1 MLRDT
6 DDIRELE
13 VVATD
18 GVVGPVEDV
27 VFHQGNV
34 RGNLRGNLEI
44 RYLIARRRGIRQPR
58 FLVPVTSILRV
69 KASRRTVEL
78 HVLRAELTRCRSGRA
93 RPIDLAGRAVGPA
106 DPRAAGGTL
115 GHAAAMFA
123 PPPSPRVREEQLPS
137 CVPHRDLLAAREVR
151 GFRVVARDGDLG
163 RLRALAFDD
172 VTWSV
177 RYLIVRSGWL
187 WRARTNAVPPH
198 VVRGI
203 DARNRMVHIE
213 LDAAEIAELERSAG
227 AHVPAEL
234 AASRPS
240 K

>member
-1 MLRDT
+1 MLRKT

-27 VFHQGNV
+27 VFQQG
-34 RGNLRGNLEI
+34 RLQGELEV

-69 KASRRTVEL
+69 KAHSRTVEL

-93 RPIDLAGRAVGPA
+93 RPTDLAGRAVGPA
-106 DPRAAGGTL
+106 DPIAAGGTL

-137 CVPHRDLLAAREVR
+137 CVPHRNLLAARDVR
-151 GFRVVARDGDLG
+151 GFRVVARDGDVG

-177 RYLIVRSGWL
+177 RHLIIRSGWL
-187 WRARTNAVPPH
+187 WRSRTNALPPR
-198 VVRGI
+198 VVGGI
-203 DARNRMVHIE
+203 DARNRMVHID
-213 LDAAEIAELERSAG
+213 LDASEIAELERSAG
-227 AHVPAEL
+227 AHAPAGL